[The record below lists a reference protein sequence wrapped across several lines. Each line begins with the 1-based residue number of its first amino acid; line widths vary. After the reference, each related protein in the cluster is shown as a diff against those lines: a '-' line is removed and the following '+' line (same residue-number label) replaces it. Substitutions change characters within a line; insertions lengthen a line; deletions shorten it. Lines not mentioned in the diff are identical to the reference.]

1 MQKKLIIAEKIYNM
15 NKKNDFKKYL
25 QNQFTFQNQKKIMK
39 MVILYFKY
47 VVQQKKYI
55 KYN

>member
-1 MQKKLIIAEKIYNM
+1 M

-39 MVILYFKY
+39 MIILYFKY